1 MSLMQFY
8 NIRFLANLLLFN
20 IFFFDKH
27 DLHVSEF
34 SDQLLTT
41 VYCAMAAVHRVRG
54 GHWWRG
60 TPVWHGWR
68 GCGQNRYPCL
78 ARVARLWAAATH
90 RVLLLRPRASS
101 LTSASFVE
109 KHPQIIFKF

>member
-8 NIRFLANLLLFN
+8 NIRFLANLLFFN

-41 VYCAMAAVHRVRG
+41 VYSSVAAVHRVRG
-54 GHWWRG
+54 GAL
-60 TPVWHGWR
+60 P
-68 GCGQNRYPCL
+68 YA
-78 ARVARLWAAATH
+78 ARVARLWAARLWAAATH
-90 RVLLLRPRASS
+90 RVPLLCPERPVS
-101 LTSASFVE
+101 
-109 KHPQIIFKF
+109 P